1 MSDIKIAKHIVITDS
16 VTIDGFVLPWYV
28 TENITVEDLTGY
40 PEGHEGALS
49 TVTLNVFTDRVTVDT
64 AKVPDSAKIERIPYE
79 EHEPSEDPSNELRID
94 ISGRIAGGQR
104 FELATATQTIE
115 AEVTGDDGHSATV
128 SFNLKQQMVEMLRGL
143 ADNVEASLNDE
154 DTTPEPARAPLTDEL
169 DRSDSTQ
176 G

>member
-1 MSDIKIAKHIVITDS
+1 MGNS
-16 VTIDGFVLPWYV
+16 
-28 TENITVEDLTGY
+28 
-40 PEGHEGALS
+40 
-49 TVTLNVFTDRVTVDT
+49 
-64 AKVPDSAKIERIPYE
+64 
-79 EHEPSEDPSNELRID
+79 SEDPSNELRID

-143 ADNVEASLNDE
+143 ADNIEASLNDE
-154 DTTPEPARAPLTDEL
+154 DTPPEPARAPLADEL